1 MKTILLCPAT
11 LLAFILFTIPAFG
24 QDFELRLK
32 NLEEALKLQADII
45 KEQQK
50 TITTLKEELQHQKS
64 EAVAAVEEPLSA
76 SQEPSLASRVSGFF
90 GGSVLTNPNISLI
103 LDSFGYVSNRNNSEL
118 ENRGIPGYTTK
129 GLEQRNGANLRAAE
143 LFLFAPV
150 DPYFNL
156 YASLPITEDGIELEE
171 AYAVTTA
178 LPAGFQ
184 LKGGKFKSNFSRL
197 DAQHPHAWDFADIA
211 LPYRAFFGD
220 EGLGGEKGVQ
230 LTYLPPLPFYAL
242 FGVEALQGENDLLFG
257 GDARTGIHAFTFYEK
272 NSFETGE
279 DSTLLFG
286 PYVLFGKTKNINI
299 VPEAE
304 FNGHST
310 LLGMETVW
318 KWKPSVTRSL
328 TLQGEYLYLIQ
339 NGDLTDYAAATVES
353 LQRRQDGFY
362 LQGIYQ
368 WNRWRFGA
376 RYDMLSL
383 FSDSFKTAGFQQ
395 DLGAT
400 PWRATASLEFNPSE
414 FSRIRLQYTHDRSAR
429 DGRDNN
435 EWWLQFIF
443 GIGAHAA
450 HSF

>member
-1 MKTILLCPAT
+1 MKTIVLGPVV
-11 LLAFILFTIPAFG
+11 LLALILFTVPAFG
-24 QDFELRLK
+24 QDFEQRLRK
-32 NLEEALKLQADII
+32 LEEAIKLQADII
-45 KEQQK
+45 SEQQK
-50 TITTLKEELQHQKS
+50 TITTLKEELQQRNP
-64 EAVAAVEEPLSA
+64 EAVAAVEPPQSA
-76 SQEPSLASRVSGFF
+76 PQEPSPVSRVSGFF
-90 GGSVLTNPNISLI
+90 GGSFLTNPNISLV
-103 LDSFGYVSNRNNSEL
+103 LDSFGYVSNRNNGEL
-118 ENRGIPGYTTK
+118 ESRGIPGYSGN

-156 YASLPITEDGIELEE
+156 YASLPITEEGIELEE
-171 AYAVTTA
+171 VYAVTTA
-178 LPAGFQ
+178 LPAGIQ

-197 DAQHPHAWDFADIA
+197 DAQHPHVWDFADIA

-242 FGVEALQGENDLLFG
+242 FGAEALQGDNDLLFG
-257 GDARTGIHAFTFYEK
+257 GDARTGLHAFTVYEK

-279 DSTLLFG
+279 NSTLYFG
-286 PYVLFGKTKNINI
+286 PYLLFGKTKNSTI

-304 FNGHST
+304 FNGRST
-310 LLGMETVW
+310 LLGMEAVW
-318 KWKPSVTRSL
+318 KWQPSVTRGL
-328 TLQGEYLYLIQ
+328 TLQSEYLYLFQ
-339 NGDLTDYAAATVES
+339 NGDLTDEAAATVDS
-353 LQRRQDGFY
+353 LRRRQDGFY
-362 LQGIYQ
+362 FQGIYQ

-376 RYDMLSL
+376 RYDMLGL

-400 PWRATASLEFNPSE
+400 PWRASASLEFNPSE
-414 FSRIRLQYTHDRSAR
+414 FSRIRFQYTHDRSAR

>member
-11 LLAFILFTIPAFG
+11 LLTLLLFTIPAFG
-24 QDFELRLK
+24 QDFEQRLK
-32 NLEEALKLQADII
+32 NLEEALKLQAEII
-45 KEQQK
+45 REQQQ
-50 TITTLKEELQHQKS
+50 TITTLKEELQQRKP
-64 EAVAAVEEPLSA
+64 EAVAAVEEQQPVP
-76 SQEPSLASRVSGFF
+76 QGPTLASRVSGLF
-90 GGSVLTNPNISLI
+90 GGSVLTNPNISLV
-103 LDSFGYVSNRNNSEL
+103 LDSFGYLSDRNNSEL
-118 ENRGIPGYTTK
+118 ENRGIPGYSAN
-129 GLEQRNGANLRAAE
+129 GLEQRIGANLRAAE

-156 YASLPITEDGIELEE
+156 YASLPISEDGMELEE

-178 LPAGFQ
+178 LPAGLQ

-197 DAQHPHAWDFADIA
+197 DAQHPHVWDFADIA

-242 FGVEALQGENDLLFG
+242 FGAEALQGDNDLLFG
-257 GDARTGIHAFTFYEK
+257 ADARTGLHAFTLYEK
-272 NSFETGE
+272 NSFETSE
-279 DSTLLFG
+279 NSTLYFG
-286 PYVLFGKTKNINI
+286 PYLLFGKTKNSAI
-299 VPEAE
+299 VPDAE

-310 LLGMETVW
+310 LLGIEAVW
-318 KWKPSVTRSL
+318 KWQPSVTRSL
-328 TLQGEYLYLIQ
+328 TLQGEYLYLFQ
-339 NGDLTDYAAATVES
+339 NGDLTDDVAATVDS
-353 LQRRQDGFY
+353 LRRRQDGFY
-362 LQGIYQ
+362 FQGVYQ

-376 RYDMLSL
+376 RYDMLAL

-395 DLGAT
+395 ELGAT
-400 PWRATASLEFNPSE
+400 PWRATASLEFNPSD

-443 GIGAHAA
+443 GIGAHAG